1 MARNRMIKPEFWDD
15 EKLAKTS
22 RDARLTYIGLW
33 NFSDDYGVVKGNPSW
48 LKNHIFPYEDS
59 MSIQKFTTI
68 LNELSSG
75 SWILPFDHNGE
86 AYFFIKNFLS
96 HQVINRP
103 SKQRNPVP
111 PDNIAEYSVSTH
123 SVLTDEIK
131 DKDKLNEEENK
142 KIYCRVVS
150 YLNEKT
156 GKQFKDTTKKTQDLI
171 TARLNDN
178 FTEANFFAVI
188 DNKASKWL
196 KDPKMCE
203 YLRPETLFGTKFES
217 YLNETGGGNGT
228 NLGINQGKNGKN
240 ETEPDFSGY
249 DEGATVYKV

>member
-59 MSIQKFTTI
+59 MSIQKFTAI

-75 SWILPFDHNGE
+75 NWILPFDHNGE
-86 AYFFIKNFLS
+86 SYFFIKNFLS

-111 PDNIAEYSVSTH
+111 PDNITECSVSPQQ
-123 SVLTDEIK
+123 LLMDEIK

-142 KIYCRVVS
+142 EIYCRVIDF
-150 YLNEKT
+150 LNQKT
-156 GKQFKDTTKKTQDLI
+156 GKTFKPTSKNTKAYI
-171 TARLNDN
+171 NARISEG
-178 FTEANFFAVI
+178 FTEKDFYTVI
-188 DNKASKWL
+188 DNKTAKWL

-217 YLNETGGGNGT
+217 YLNDTGGENGT
-228 NLGINQGKNGKN
+228 NCGNNQGKNGKN
-240 ETEPDFSGY
+240 ETELDFSGY